1 MLVADFTADLSPS
14 VEPVPDEVVDF
25 VGLRQCGPMAVLTLS
40 RPASHNALSLRSWL
54 RLAEVFG
61 ELAGDRRLRAVV
73 VRGAGDRAF
82 SAGANIEEFPA
93 LRMSADAALEYNRAI
108 STALEA
114 VMAFEL
120 PTLAMVRGL
129 AVGGGCELAAACD
142 LRVAAAD
149 ARFGIPI
156 GRLGVTLGSSEA
168 RALVRLIG
176 PARLKDLIFTGRLVD
191 ATEALAIGLVD
202 RVVPVEELPAA
213 TAAIVSAIVSSA
225 PTTLRAS
232 KLAADTSGRPL
243 SPHDE
248 DVLARLTRDAYDGA
262 DLKEGVAAFLER
274 RPPRFGQLD
283 MEEE

>member
-1 MLVADFTADLSPS
+1 L
-14 VEPVPDEVVDF
+14 
-25 VGLRQCGPMAVLTLS
+25 C
-40 RPASHNALSLRSWL
+40 SWL
-54 RLAEVFG
+54 RLAEVFDQ
-61 ELAGDRRLRAVV
+61 LAGDGDLRAVV
-73 VRGAGDRAF
+73 VRGAGERAF

-93 LRMSADAALEYNRAI
+93 LRMSADAALDYNAAV
-108 STALEA
+108 SDALEA

-120 PTLAMVRGL
+120 PTVAMVRGL

-156 GRLGVTLGSSEA
+156 GRLGVTLGPSEA
-168 RALVRLIG
+168 RAIVRLIG
-176 PARLKDLIFTGRLVD
+176 PARLKDLLFTGRLID

-213 TAAIVSAIVSSA
+213 TAAVVSAIVSSA
-225 PTTLRAS
+225 PTTIRAG

-274 RPPRFGQLD
+274 RPPRFGHRET
-283 MEEE
+283 EEG